1 MNISANIA
9 TGRDSSKLAFSTL
22 TFADIP
28 QISKLLV
35 TVWPILYGAV
45 GHPLF
50 DVDYLRWIYGGPDS
64 KKHVMIGAWRNDAL
78 VAYQSFLYRRIS
90 YAGKMLN
97 AYLWTHATVSP
108 QLLDSDRVKC
118 AIQMIKQG
126 VLFNA
131 NSGFFV
137 EDCDLVFAFNE
148 ENSHTREV
156 VDKVF
161 LKHYGIDRKINS
173 AFNQFIVAP
182 PKLNKYLQE
191 NKGSLHP
198 FDVRA
203 VTEKESRELA
213 SLFNKLPQ
221 EPQFVMQMTE
231 DELKHHFF
239 GHPDHHTYAV
249 EQDETLKACINFFPL
264 QIVKENKTHLEV
276 IIEFLISDPNH
287 IEHAAH
293 LLSKAASFAEKIGA
307 KAIVFENANYLDY
320 SLYHAIGLLPTL
332 RKMTMSAVSRDG
344 IFDYSGAFRCD
355 VK

>member
-9 TGRDSSKLAFSTL
+9 TMRDSSKLEFSAL
-22 TFADIP
+22 TSADMQ

-35 TVWPILYGAV
+35 TVWPILYGAL

-50 DVDYLRWIYGGPDS
+50 SENYLRWIYGGPDS
-64 KKHVMIGAWRNDAL
+64 KKHVMIGAWRNGEL

-90 YAGKMLN
+90 YFGKMLN

-118 AIQMIKQG
+118 AVQMIKQG

-131 NSGFFV
+131 NSPCFV
-137 EDCDLVFAFNE
+137 ADCDLVYAFNE
-148 ENSHTREV
+148 ESSHTREV

-161 LKHYGIDRKINS
+161 KKHYGIDRKINS
-173 AFNQFIVAP
+173 AFNQFIVVP
-182 PKLNKYLQE
+182 NKLNKYLNE
-191 NKGSLHP
+191 NTGNPRL
-198 FDVRA
+198 FAVRA
-203 VTEKESRELA
+203 ATEKDSRELT

-249 EQDETLKACINFFPL
+249 EQDGTLQACINLFPL
-264 QIVKENKTHLEV
+264 QIVKENKAHLEI
-276 IIEFLISDPNH
+276 IIEFLIADPDH

-293 LLSKAASFAEKIGA
+293 LLSKAVSVAEKAGA
-307 KAIVFENANYLDY
+307 KAIVLENANYLDY
-320 SLYHAIGLLPTL
+320 SSYHAIGLLPTL
-332 RKMTMSAVSRDG
+332 RKMTMSAISREG
-344 IFDYSGAFRCD
+344 LFDYSGAFRCD